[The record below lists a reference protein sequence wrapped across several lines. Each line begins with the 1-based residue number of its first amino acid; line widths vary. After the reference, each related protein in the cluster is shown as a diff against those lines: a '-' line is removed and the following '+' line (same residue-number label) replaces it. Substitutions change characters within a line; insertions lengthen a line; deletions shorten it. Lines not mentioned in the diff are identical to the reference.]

1 LLKDLCFL
9 QMKAA
14 KKYSKFF
21 FLFSA
26 LVCSINVAFT
36 QPETK
41 DSSINKITSIEEVVV
56 TATHTQKSIGD
67 IPVPIQIITKKFIQ
81 QTGSQKLID
90 ILQQQTGLVLAD
102 NPLGQSLQ
110 GYPNPFGS
118 GIQLQG
124 LDPAYTLI
132 LLDGEPLTGRN
143 AGILNLGRIAV
154 GNIQQIE
161 IVKGPATSLYGSD
174 ALAGVINIITEKPKA
189 SLSNLQLHHST
200 NNTWGFTVNAAIKK
214 DKTALQLFANRYS
227 SSGYDLDKNIFGKT
241 ADPFSSYSFAAKLFY
256 DVSKTTQLQTSARV
270 FTQTQFNNYLVYV
283 GNQPEAVEGTSKETD
298 WSINNQLLSTVSKKI
313 KITTRLYATGYQN
326 NAAVFLQ
333 NNKQAFDKSF
343 LHQLLLKP
351 EIQIEAGEKPNQK
364 LIAGA
369 GYNYE
374 TIDANRYPTKHN
386 FNAVYFFTQKEWLL
400 NNRLNITAGA
410 RVDKHTLYKIQVNP
424 KLAVAYKFF
433 NKLTVNASIGTGFKA
448 PDFRQQFLNFTN
460 SLVGYTLLGANEL
473 ANGLQQLQQQGQIDP
488 AINITPYLSNRVLL
502 PEKSVGV
509 NFGIRFVTNNKTQLT
524 ANIFRNDITNLI
536 DRYNLPFTK
545 INSQSIFSYQNIN
558 KVFTQGFDVNISRQ
572 LSKQF
577 TLSGGYQYLQAKDKD
592 VVQKIKDQQVVKRDP
607 VTFVSAYVS
616 QKEYGGLF
624 NRSKHAANAQIVYSN
639 KKNNFGASVRAVYRG
654 RFGFSDVNGN
664 AILDDSREYVKGYTL
679 LNASISKTFRQGF
692 ELQAGS
698 DNILSHQDKDK
709 MPNLFGR
716 TYFINCN
723 INLQKIFFKHSY
735 ASIKA

>member
-1 LLKDLCFL
+1 
-9 QMKAA
+9 MVTA
-14 KKYSKFF
+14 KKYSKVLFIFF
-21 FLFSA
+21 GSVLTINFSIAQPA
-26 LVCSINVAFT
+26 L
-36 QPETK
+36 K
-41 DSSINKITSIEEVVV
+41 DSSFNKVTIIDEVIV
-56 TATHTQKSIGD
+56 TATRTQKSIGD

-143 AGILNLGRIAV
+143 AGILNLGRVAV

-189 SLSNLQLHHST
+189 STAGVQLHHST
-200 NNTWGFTVNAAIKK
+200 NNTWGFTVNSTIKK
-214 DKTALQLFANRYS
+214 NKTALQLFANRYS
-227 SSGYDLDKNIFGKT
+227 SSGYDLDETIYGKT
-241 ADPFSSYSFAAKLFY
+241 ADPFNNYSFAAKLFY
-256 DVSKTTQLQTSARV
+256 DINKATQLQTSVRV
-270 FTQTQFNNYLVYV
+270 FTQTQFNNYLVYT
-283 GNQPEAVEGTSKETD
+283 GTQPEAVEGTSKETD

-313 KITTRLYATGYQN
+313 KIAVRLYATGYQN
-326 NAAVFLQ
+326 NAQVFLQ
-333 NNKQAFDKSF
+333 NNKEAFDKSF
-343 LHQLLLKP
+343 LHQFLLKP
-351 EIQIEAGEKPNQK
+351 ELQIEAGEKPNQK

-374 TIDANRYPTKHN
+374 TIDANRYPTKRN
-386 FNAVYFFTQKEWLL
+386 FNALYFFTQKEWLFF
-400 NNRLNITAGA
+400 NRLNITAGA

-424 KLAVAYKFF
+424 KLAAAYKFF

-488 AINITPYLSNRVLL
+488 LINITPYLNNRSLL
-502 PEKSVGV
+502 PEKSVGL
-509 NFGIRFVTNNKTQLT
+509 NFGVRFNHHNKTQIT
-524 ANIFRNDITNLI
+524 ANVFRNDIINLI

-545 INSQSIFSYQNIN
+545 INNQSIFSYQNIN
-558 KVFTQGFDVNISRQ
+558 KVFTQGFDVNISQQ

-577 TLSGGYQYLQAKDKD
+577 IVSGGYQYLQAKDKD

-607 VTFVSAYVS
+607 VTFVSTYVS

-624 NRSKHAANAQIVYSN
+624 NRSKHAANAQIAYSN
-639 KKNNFGASVRAVYRG
+639 KKNNFSTSVRAIYRG

-679 LNASISKTFRQGF
+679 LNASISKKFKQRF
-692 ELQAGS
+692 EIQTGS
-698 DNILSHQDKDK
+698 DNILNHQDKDK

-723 INLQKIFFKHSY
+723 INLQKIFSY
-735 ASIKA
+735 N